1 MKAILVDIKDIS
13 DSREVYQSKP
23 HPFLWIFTYILL
35 VILGSAILW
44 ASIGKIE
51 IVVKANGQVRPAAG
65 ISTVRNLYGG
75 VVKEIKFEQGSSVKK
90 GDLLYS
96 IEHEALTVEK
106 DNLERQLDELTLELN
121 NLNQYRQSIITEQNI
136 FDENTEPMYF
146 QKVNKLLIEV
156 EFAKIDANY
165 KVIKLEEE
173 NKINKDQL
181 SRYINEKNSIEAYI
195 KSLEASK
202 NLIETKTDTDKEY
215 RQKYENYQITYRD
228 INRKYDEQANQ
239 IKASNYESIKLSLE
253 DETALRDAYTT
264 LLECI
269 GQARSLF
276 PANDEF
282 SYLYD
287 EYLLKLRDLENQFNE
302 AKKIYNAYK
311 AMELYGVSK
320 VEVENA
326 KVQMDKAEGAF
337 LNFKTGYEAEIQ
349 STIKEKE
356 KSIIELQ
363 GRISGS
369 LDKETLT
376 NLNEEDRKN
385 SLKKLHLDE
394 YQAMLDY
401 KEKVIDTINT
411 LNLSIKLGEA
421 ELKSIKSEKNDN
433 VEEATQDQSLYIK
446 RIKTQE
452 IVAADE
458 RIKSIQQNI
467 KTLEQSVKKAEID
480 IDNAIVTASID
491 GAVNVLYEMLPGDFI
506 SGGQEVLTII
516 PDNNTAYTMQVYVSN
531 EDIGELKVN
540 DTVKYNFAALP
551 NKEYGEIRGQ
561 IVSISKDAMINE
573 SSGQS
578 YYIVKAT
585 VPGTKLIGA
594 NGKQGEIKVGML
606 CEANIITKQKT
617 FLRYFLE
624 KIDLLD

>member
-1 MKAILVDIKDIS
+1 MKAILVDIKDLS

-35 VILGSAILW
+35 AILGSAILW
-44 ASIGKIE
+44 ASLGKVE

-75 VVKEIKFEQGSSVKK
+75 VVKEMRFEQGASVRK
-90 GDLLYS
+90 GDILYT

-106 DNLERQLDELTLELN
+106 DNLGRQLDELNMELD
-121 NLNQYRQSIITEQNI
+121 NLGKYRESIITEQNV
-136 FDENTEPMYF
+136 FNEETETVYY
-146 QKVNKLLIEV
+146 QKVNKLLIEI
-156 EFAKIDANY
+156 EFARIDADY
-165 KVIKLEEE
+165 KVVKLDEEIS
-173 NKINKDQL
+173 INKAQL
-181 SRYINEKNSIEAYI
+181 SKYNNEKISIENYI
-195 KSLEASK
+195 KSLDANK
-202 NLIETKTDTDKEY
+202 NLIETKTDTDMEY
-215 RQKYENYQITYRD
+215 RQKYENYKITYRD

-239 IKASNYESIKLSLE
+239 IKASNYEALKLALE
-253 DETALRDAYTT
+253 EEKTLKNAYST

-269 GQARSLF
+269 AQNKSLF
-276 PANDEF
+276 AKDDEF
-282 SYLYD
+282 AYLYD
-287 EYLLKLRDLENQFNE
+287 EYLLNLRDLENQYME
-302 AKKIYNAYK
+302 AKKIYEAYK
-311 AMELYGVSK
+311 SMEQYGVS
-320 VEVENA
+320 EVEIENA
-326 KVQMDKAEGAF
+326 RMQMDKAEGTYS
-337 LNFKTGYEAEIQ
+337 NFETSYKADIQ
-349 STIKEKE
+349 KNIKEKE
-356 KSIIELQ
+356 KSILELES
-363 GRISGS
+363 RISGS
-369 LDKETLT
+369 LDKETLL
-376 NLNEEDRKN
+376 NLNEEDRSN
-385 SLKKLHLDE
+385 SIKKLYLDE
-394 YQAMLDY
+394 RQNMMDY
-401 KEKVIDTINT
+401 KEKLIDTINSI
-411 LNLSIKLGEA
+411 NLSIKLGEV
-421 ELKSIKSEKNDN
+421 ELKSLKSNKTESSNDQN
-433 VEEATQDQSLYIK
+433 GLLYINRLK
-446 RIKTQE
+446 AQE
-452 IVAADE
+452 IVATDDKI
-458 RIKSIQQNI
+458 RSITENI
-467 KTLEQSVKKAEID
+467 KTLEQSIKKVEID

-516 PDNNTAYTMQVYVSN
+516 PDNNTAYTMQIYVSN

-578 YYIVKAT
+578 FYIVKAT